1 MRTKNLTLGLAVI
14 LAGCVLLPQRPVPVE
29 NDRSIVFPRFFEHSA
44 VEVGAGGTAFELDGV
59 VLRAVMI
66 AANDFLPP
74 GSRNRPCVQTQ
85 EAHRYRVIRQ
95 GDILFVRIDDNPEF
109 CGLRYVSLD
118 TGVTYAISAEGR
130 ILRRVF
136 DEQPDQPRYAETPD
150 AGGQGIPMSSGESLP
165 TDAGQSVPSRSLAPE
180 ERDGGAPSSRSMPP
194 PAAAPA
200 AITDGG
206 TPEAP

>member
-14 LAGCVLLPQRPVPVE
+14 LASCVLPQRPVPVE

-44 VEVGAGGTAFELDGV
+44 VEVGAGGAAYELDGV
-59 VLRAVMI
+59 VLRAVMR

-74 GSRNRPCVQTQ
+74 GNGKRPCVKTQ

-95 GDILFVRIDDNPEF
+95 GNIIFVRIDENLEF
-109 CGLRYVSLD
+109 CGLQYVALD

-136 DEQPDQPRYAETPD
+136 DGQPDQPLYAETPD
-150 AGGQGIPMSSGESLP
+150 AGGQGCPTSGGEFP
-165 TDAGQSVPSRSLAPE
+165 AVDAGQRIPSRSLVPE
-180 ERDGGAPSSRSMPP
+180 EQ
-194 PAAAPA
+194 
-200 AITDGG
+200 DGG
-206 TPEAP
+206 TPSSGLMPTPFKV

>member
-136 DEQPDQPRYAETPD
+136 DDQPDQP
-150 AGGQGIPMSSGESLP
+150 QSLP

-180 ERDGGAPSSRSMPP
+180 DHDGGAPSSRSMPP